1 MSRHPVSPLRIDSL
15 VMHADISARI
25 VGDSHVLVTGITQ
38 DSRNVEPGDI
48 LCCVKGELFDGHEF
62 IHEAQQRGAVAVL
75 VDHLMTDI
83 SDSLA
88 QIVVADVRSVLGRVA
103 SAAFRHPA
111 SSLKMVGITGT
122 NGKTTTASILG
133 SILSAHGA
141 SVHVMGTL
149 TGARTTPESIDLHAE
164 LRDCVDRGFD
174 HVVMEVS
181 SHALDLHRVDG
192 IVFDV
197 ALFTNLGHDHL
208 DFHGTIE
215 NYFTA
220 KQKLF
225 SSQLARVGVV
235 NSDDL
240 YGERLQKDAIIPTI
254 GFGLSE
260 VTDVVVAVSEI
271 SFSWKGHSVRVPIG
285 GTFAVTNALAAMT
298 VASVLSVPEDVI
310 VRGCAQVVT
319 IPGRFESV
327 HNESDIDVVVDFAH
341 TPEALQGL
349 LTSAREIVRAE
360 LIVVFGCGGDRDAAK
375 RPVMG
380 DIASRSADIVI
391 VTSDNPRNEDPGK
404 ILADVLSGVSVNK
417 SRVSS
422 IVNRESAIESAI
434 LGAKRG
440 DMVVIAGKG
449 HEKTQEI
456 QGVLTPFSDVAI
468 ASAVLRAR
476 KENSR

>member
-1 MSRHPVSPLRIDSL
+1 
-15 VMHADISARI
+15 MHADISARI
-25 VGDSHVLVTGITQ
+25 AGNSQALITGITQ
-38 DSRNVEPGDI
+38 DSRNVEPGDM
-48 LCCVKGELFDGHEF
+48 LCCVRGEQFDGHDF
-62 IHEAQQRGAVAVL
+62 IREAEQRGAVAVL
-75 VDHLMTDI
+75 VDHLMSDI
-83 SDSLA
+83 SESLT
-88 QIVVADVRSVLGRVA
+88 QIVVADVRSILGRVA

-141 SVHVMGTL
+141 SVYVMGTL
-149 TGARTTPESIDLHAE
+149 TGARTTPEPIDLHAQ
-164 LRDCVDRGFD
+164 LRDCVDQGFD

-181 SHALDLHRVDG
+181 SHALELHRVDG

-215 NYFTA
+215 NYFAA

-225 SSQLARVGVV
+225 SSQLARVAVV
-235 NSDDL
+235 NSDDT
-240 YGERLQKDAIIPTI
+240 YGQRLEKDATIPTT
-254 GFGLSE
+254 GFGLSQVTE
-260 VTDVVVAVSEI
+260 VAVAVSEI
-271 SFSWKGHSVRVPIG
+271 SFNWKGHSVRVPIG
-285 GTFAVTNALAAMT
+285 GTFAVMNALAAIT
-298 VASVLSVPEDVI
+298 VASALSVPEDFI
-310 VRGCAQVVT
+310 VRGCSQVLT

-327 HNESDIDVVVDFAH
+327 NHESDIDVVVDFAH

-349 LTSAREIVRAE
+349 LASAREIVRSE

-380 DIASRSADIVI
+380 DIAARIADTVI
-391 VTSDNPRNEDPGK
+391 VTSDNPRTEDPDK
-404 ILADVLSGVSVNK
+404 IVSDVLKGVSVNK

-422 IVNRESAIESAI
+422 IVNRENAIESAI

-449 HEKTQEI
+449 HEMTQEI

-468 ASAVLRAR
+468 ASAVLRTR